1 MLDPSQTNK
10 VSFRPLVGHAS
21 KGRGVADFKILLY
34 NSEILKKLRK
44 GERMKYLVILLYLTA
59 IVTANVVTA
68 GTNPIQLGIFII
80 PAGSFIIGATFILR
94 DFVQIYVGRRTVYI
108 LIIMA
113 MILSGVT
120 SYLLGDGLWITFASV
135 LTFLVS
141 ETTDT
146 EIYTRLK
153 FPFYLRVM
161 YSGIVGG
168 FLDSIIFVVVGLS
181 PLGAN
186 FIPWNAVIYAILGQ
200 IIVKTV
206 VQLLASGVIR
216 LALNKRLERFN

>member
-1 MLDPSQTNK
+1 
-10 VSFRPLVGHAS
+10 
-21 KGRGVADFKILLY
+21 
-34 NSEILKKLRK
+34 
-44 GERMKYLVILLYLTA
+44 MKYLVILLYLLA

-68 GTNPIQLGIFII
+68 GTNPIQFGFFII

-94 DFVQIYVGRRTVYI
+94 DFVQMYVGRRFVYI
-108 LIIMA
+108 LIFIA
-113 MILSGVT
+113 MILSGLT

-153 FPFYLRVM
+153 FPFFLRVM

-168 FLDSIIFVVVGLS
+168 FLDSIIFVVIGLS

-186 FIPWNAVIYAILGQ
+186 FIPWNAVVYAILGQ
-200 IIVKTV
+200 IIVKTI

-216 LALNKRLERFN
+216 FSLNKGANRFIQE

>member
-1 MLDPSQTNK
+1 
-10 VSFRPLVGHAS
+10 
-21 KGRGVADFKILLY
+21 
-34 NSEILKKLRK
+34 
-44 GERMKYLVILLYLTA
+44 MKYLVILLYLLA

-68 GTNPIQLGIFII
+68 GTKPIQIGLFLI
-80 PAGSFIIGATFILR
+80 PAGTFIIGATFILR
-94 DFVQIYVGRRTVYI
+94 DFVQMYIGRKYVYL
-108 LIIMA
+108 LIFIA
-113 MILSGVT
+113 MVLSAVS
-120 SYLLGDGLWITFASV
+120 SYLLDDVLWVTFASV

-153 FPFYLRVM
+153 FPFFMRVM

-186 FIPWNAVIYAILGQ
+186 FIPWNAVGYAIIGQ
-200 IIVKTV
+200 IVVKTI

-216 LALNKRLERFN
+216 FSIHKGANHLLKE